1 MSIHSPTADP
11 KLLNKANEIVDNYMR
26 QVVGEN
32 ETDVE
37 PGTLPGLA
45 GRIMEHA
52 GHLPGKYD
60 PPVALS
66 THIIN
71 TIATGIT
78 AYVYDRVVRQQG
90 EINIT
95 EARLL
100 ISALALHDT
109 NKYIEGCDD
118 YDVSFDTRSNTT
130 ELLDF
135 YFDQGD
141 DFGVKTVLPGES
153 EDELEL
159 DIADVKWLIQR
170 TEVNDSSGGT
180 RGDSTPRVRGLERY
194 CRIGDGFV
202 SKVHRDGM
210 SESVGWLETR
220 FDDGLT
226 DRDNSGIHHL
236 TFTELEQSIINNE
249 LLEAAKN
256 IISGDVETHL
266 QSNDQDGETFNSK
279 TDASVWGVVLGSTPD
294 SVVYFGNEI
303 PEDELRSHLKDEFE
317 HQLSDVSFSAKTQW
331 NSFEY
336 NVLDEVDI
344 PFEQKH
350 QIIAKGYVEELKKG
364 SGTNHEFAKVP
375 GSFASYLPE
384 LVEVVFGETE
394 CPEYLV
400 DYPSLHQLWEEL
412 AEGDTY
418 NNQTIK
424 IGFVAELLRRYTAS
438 VDDGY
443 DPVQVQEEL
452 SQLQSSMT
460 NTLQTKLQPDFDG
473 IPEIVDRFIETDLP
487 TVSDVPA
494 SDEMC
499 FLCGRPASD
508 DFTKGS
514 NSFYG
519 GRSFSKRVSAEA
531 SKKKICPVCNL
542 EHALL
547 RDAVEEADYNVDED
561 IKIAFIYYDD
571 FVADLGL
578 EGSDDPQGL
587 IRALQ
592 GDDDDET
599 VRANIADPRL
609 LASSYNRQYHLQPF
623 YVAGKNSRLEQ
634 VRSLLNTLVRRGF
647 KITIGKPFAGFTP
660 EDALFVDTD
669 ASRLQVAY
677 GADRIDSYEQLN
689 RVTRLFDILNSV
701 GYSMAE
707 NRNKSR
713 YDIDAMT
720 QLQAADFHTI
730 AALVGRETEMYDT
743 ARSLAH
749 DHFVATPEYNSQYM
763 MMRDVAQAGYTLYG
777 HEYDSRYKK
786 TKLFR
791 KAIDATLDGLNQGK
805 EGESLV
811 EHVSGQVYKPAT
823 ADAEQDHYVQP
834 ENAREFV
841 EAIFEYLQS
850 DGELDKTTLS
860 QRRNNL
866 SNTYLFAYDQL
877 LKEINNKNADED
889 NEDSDESTESSAN
902 STRTA

>member
-1 MSIHSPTADP
+1 MSVQSPAVSP
-11 KLLNKANEIVDNYMR
+11 ELLDEANDIIDNLTR
-26 QVVGEN
+26 QIVGEN
-32 ETDVE
+32 ETDIE

-66 THIIN
+66 THVIN
-71 TIATGIT
+71 TITTGT
-78 AYVYDRVVRQQG
+78 AAYVYDRVVRQQG
-90 EINIT
+90 DVDIS

-109 NKYIEGCDD
+109 NKYIEGCEE
-118 YDVSFDTRSNTT
+118 YDVSFDTRNNTS
-130 ELLDF
+130 ELLDY

-141 DFGVKTVLPGES
+141 DFGVEKLLPGES
-153 EDELEL
+153 DAELEL

-202 SKVHRDGM
+202 SKTHRDGITAGV
-210 SESVGWLETR
+210 EWLQTR
-220 FDDGLT
+220 VDDGLT
-226 DRDNSGIHHL
+226 DSETNGIHQL
-236 TFTELEQSIINNE
+236 RFTQLEQSIINNR
-249 LLEAAKN
+249 LLEATKS
-256 IISGDVETHL
+256 IISG
-266 QSNDQDGETFNSK
+266 NSVANADADLDSE
-279 TDASVWGVVLGSTPD
+279 TDAPTWGVVLGSTPD

-303 PEDELRSHLKDEFE
+303 PRDELNTRLETEFKY
-317 HQLSDVSFSAKTQW
+317 QLSDVDFSAKTQW

-336 NVLDEVDI
+336 NILNEVDI
-344 PFEQKH
+344 PFEQKRE
-350 QIIAKGYVEELKKG
+350 IIAQGYVEELKKG
-364 SGTNHEFAKVP
+364 SGTNHEFSDIP
-375 GSFASYLPE
+375 ESFITHLPE
-384 LVEVVFGETE
+384 LVQQIFKEKG
-394 CPEYLV
+394 CPESLV
-400 DYPSLHQLWEEL
+400 EYPSLNRLWQEL
-412 AEGDTY
+412 SEKNTY

-424 IGFVAELLRRYTAS
+424 IGFIAEVLRRYTGS

-443 DPVQVQEEL
+443 SPERVQAEV
-452 SQLQSSMT
+452 S
-460 NTLQTKLQPDFDG
+460 TLHDDLTETLRERLKPEFNG
-473 IPEIVDRFIETDLP
+473 IPEIINRFTETDLP
-487 TVSDVPA
+487 PVSPVPA
-494 SDEMC
+494 SGEMC
-499 FLCGRPASD
+499 FLCGRSATD
-508 DFTKGS
+508 DFTKGN

-519 GRSFSKRVSAEA
+519 GRSFSKRVPAEA
-531 SKKKICPVCNL
+531 PKKKICPVCNL

-547 RDAVEEADYNVDED
+547 RDTVEDVDYNVDED

-578 EGSDDPQGL
+578 EGSDDSQGL

-592 GDDDDET
+592 GDDDDES

-609 LASSYNRQYHLQPF
+609 LASSYSRQYHLQPL
-623 YVAGKNSRLEQ
+623 YISDENRRLEQ
-634 VRSLLNTLVRRGF
+634 VRSLLDTLVRRGF
-647 KITIGKPFAGFTP
+647 KISIGKPFAGFTP
-660 EDALFVDTD
+660 QDTLFADSD
-669 ASRLQVAY
+669 ASRLQVVY
-677 GADRIDSYEQLN
+677 GADRIESYEQLS
-689 RVTRLFDILNSV
+689 RVSRLFGILNSV

-713 YDIDAMT
+713 FDIDAMT
-720 QLQAADFHTI
+720 QLRAADFHSI

-749 DHFVATPEYNSQYM
+749 DHFVATPEYNTQYM
-763 MMRDVAQAGYTLYG
+763 MMRDVAQAGYNLYG

-805 EGESLV
+805 EDESLV

-834 ENAREFV
+834 EDAKAFV
-841 EAIFEYLQS
+841 EAIFGYLQS
-850 DGELDKTTLS
+850 DGELNKSTLS
-860 QRRNNL
+860 QRRNSL

-877 LKEINNKNADED
+877 LKEINAKNA
-889 NEDSDESTESSAN
+889 EDSQKEDDSDDSDSTESPTN
-902 STRTA
+902 NTQTA